1 LGAVGSCQCC
11 LREMDAW
18 ASQGAAIR
26 SHMPLVEDEL
36 AGLYHIATEGK
47 MGQSSDIQSVLSSFT
62 RVVLFDL

>member
-1 LGAVGSCQCC
+1 
-11 LREMDAW
+11 
-18 ASQGAAIR
+18 
-26 SHMPLVEDEL
+26 MPLVEDEL